1 MRESAIDTKKPDGRL
16 QRSANSRQRI
26 QDAAFAL
33 CEQGVLVPT
42 AQEIADASG
51 VGLRTVFRHFS
62 DMESLFAEMDKIL
75 LARFDHLLNYEIDGG
90 ASFEDRLEGMIDM
103 RAQQWEN
110 FGPYLRMTL
119 AQKWR
124 YPILEK
130 NYRSQMDRLRK
141 DMVRWLPE
149 LAKLPAEKLL
159 AAEIATSFEVWN
171 RLRNLNG
178 QSEKQAKAVMR
189 AAFLAL
195 LGK

>member
-1 MRESAIDTKKPDGRL
+1 MSESVTDKKADGRL

-33 CEQGVLVPT
+33 CERGILVPT
-42 AQEIADASG
+42 AQEIADESG

-75 LARFDHLLNYEIDGG
+75 LARFDHLLSYKIDTKG
-90 ASFEDRLEGMIDM
+90 AFESRLNGLLEM
-103 RAQQWEN
+103 RAQQWES

-124 YPILEK
+124 YKILTE
-130 NYRSQMDRLRK
+130 NYNRQMNLVRK

-149 LAKLPAEKLL
+149 LTKLSSEKLL
-159 AAEIATSFEVWN
+159 AAETATSFEAWH
-171 RLRNLNG
+171 RLRTLNG
-178 QSEKQAKAVMR
+178 QSEKQAQAVMQ
-189 AAFLAL
+189 ATLLAL